1 MPVTFPPL
9 RSSTRPG
16 AAAPFAET
24 VGLGYRSAFPFVRP
38 PRAVAAATAVLA
50 VFALATVGIST
61 AAAKTLVYCGT
72 LIDGVSDAP
81 RREVSV
87 VVDGDRIV
95 DVLPGYVAPGA
106 GDTVLDRRAETVMPG
121 LIDLHTHLTFEVTPK
136 SYTEGFFMGPA
147 DYALRATVFARRTL
161 DAGFTTVRDL
171 GDTGNVS
178 IALRNAV
185 NQGLVVGPRI
195 FTAGKSIAT
204 TGGHADPTNS
214 FNEQY
219 QGDPGPR
226 EGVINGADAARK
238 AVRQRYKDGSDLIKI
253 TATGGVLSLAANGRN
268 PQFTEEE
275 IRAVVETA
283 HDYGFTVAVHAHG
296 PEGMKRAIRAGVDT
310 IEHGTYMDE
319 EAMRLMKEHGT
330 YYVPTI
336 TAGRYVAEKAKEEG
350 YYPAIVRPKAIAVG
364 PVIQD
369 TFAKAYRA
377 GVKIAFG
384 TDTGVS
390 PHGQNAQEFAYMVE
404 AGMPPMVAIKCATS
418 EAAKVLRQEK
428 DLGSVEKGKFADLV
442 GVPGDPLTDIN
453 LLRRVSFVMRAGA
466 VYKP

>member
-1 MPVTFPPL
+1 MLSCVIL
-9 RSSTRPG
+9 G
-16 AAAPFAET
+16 APT
-24 VGLGYRSAFPFVRP
+24 TPS
-38 PRAVAAATAVLA
+38 VAATR
-50 VFALATVGIST
+50 TV
-61 AAAKTLVYCGT
+61 VHCGT
-72 LIDGVSDAP
+72 LIDGVGEAP

-87 VVDGDRIV
+87 VVEGDRIV
-95 DVLPGYVAPGA
+95 DVVPGYLTPAA
-106 GDTVLDRRAETVMPG
+106 GDTVIDQRGATVLPG
-121 LIDLHTHLTFEVTPK
+121 LIDLHTHLTFEVTPQ
-136 SYTEGFFMGPA
+136 SYTEGFFMNPA

-161 DAGFTTVRDL
+161 EAGFTTVRDL
-171 GDTGNVS
+171 GDTANVS
-178 IALRNAV
+178 IALRNAI
-185 NQGLVVGPRI
+185 NKGLVVGPRI
-195 FTAGKSIAT
+195 FTAGKAIAT

-214 FNEQY
+214 FSEQY

-275 IRAVVETA
+275 VRAIVETA

-296 PEGMKRAIRAGVDT
+296 PEGMKRAIRAGVDS
-310 IEHGTYMDE
+310 IEHGTYMDD
-319 EAMRLMKEHGT
+319 EAMQLMREHGT

-350 YYPAIVRPKAIAVG
+350 YYPAIVRPKALAVG

-369 TFAKAYRA
+369 TFGRAYRA

-404 AGMPPMVAIKCATS
+404 GGMPPMVAIKCATS
-418 EAAKVLRQEK
+418 EAAKVLKQEK
-428 DLGSVEKGKFADLV
+428 DLGSVEKGKFADLIA
-442 GVPGDPLTDIN
+442 VPGDPLADVN
-453 LLRRVSFVMRAGA
+453 LLRRVGFVMKAGT
-466 VYKP
+466 VYRP

>member
-1 MPVTFPPL
+1 M
-9 RSSTRPG
+9 RSSCPRPIPLHAGHTDAPAGSFTSGAPTRAGG
-16 AAAPFAET
+16 AGKRRLK
-24 VGLGYRSAFPFVRP
+24 GLLLVTCS
-38 PRAVAAATAVLA
+38 
-50 VFALATVGIST
+50 ALAFGATSTLSARTVV
-61 AAAKTLVYCGT
+61 LCGT
-72 LIDGVSDAP
+72 LIDGVSEAP

-95 DVLPGYVAPGA
+95 DVTPGYLTPAA
-106 GDTVLDRRAETVMPG
+106 GDTVIDQRNATVLPG
-121 LIDLHTHLTFEVTPK
+121 LIDLHTHLTFEVTPQ
-136 SYTEGFFMGPA
+136 SYTEGFFMTPA

-161 DAGFTTVRDL
+161 EAGFTTVRDL

-185 NQGLVVGPRI
+185 NKGLVVGPRI

-253 TATGGVLSLAANGRN
+253 TATGGVLSLAASGRN

-275 IRAVVETA
+275 VRAIVETA

-296 PEGMKRAIRAGVDT
+296 PEGMKRAIRAGVDS
-310 IEHGTYMDE
+310 IEHGTYMDD
-319 EAMRLMKEHGT
+319 EAMRLMREHGT

-350 YYPAIVRPKAIAVG
+350 YYPAIVRPKAMAVG

-369 TFAKAYRA
+369 TFGRAYRA

-404 AGMPPMVAIKCATS
+404 GGMPPMVAIQCATS
-418 EAAKVLRQEK
+418 VAAKVLKQEK
-428 DLGSVEKGKFADLV
+428 DLGSVEKGKFADLIA
-442 GVPGDPLTDIN
+442 VPGDPLADVN
-453 LLRRVSFVMRAGA
+453 LLRRVGFVMKAGT
-466 VYKP
+466 VYRP

>member
-1 MPVTFPPL
+1 MALFLLSWATL
-9 RSSTRPG
+9 
-16 AAAPFAET
+16 
-24 VGLGYRSAFPFVRP
+24 
-38 PRAVAAATAVLA
+38 AATVAVPSVQA
-50 VFALATVGIST
+50 RTV
-61 AAAKTLVYCGT
+61 VHCGT
-72 LIDGVSDAP
+72 LIDGVGEAP

-87 VVDGDRIV
+87 VVEGDRIV
-95 DVLPGYVAPGA
+95 DVVPGYLAPA
-106 GDTVLDRRAETVMPG
+106 TGDTVIDQRGATVLPG
-121 LIDLHTHLTFEVTPK
+121 LIDLHTHLTFEVTPQ
-136 SYTEGFFMGPA
+136 SYTEGFFMNPA

-161 DAGFTTVRDL
+161 EAGFTTVRDL

-185 NQGLVVGPRI
+185 NKGLVVGPRI

-214 FNEQY
+214 YNEQY

-226 EGVINGADAARK
+226 QGVINGADAARK

-253 TATGGVLSLAANGRN
+253 TATGGVLSLAASGRN

-275 IRAVVETA
+275 VRAIVDTA

-296 PEGMKRAIRAGVDT
+296 PEGMKRAIRAGVDS
-310 IEHGTYMDE
+310 IEHGTYMDD
-319 EAMRLMKEHGT
+319 EAMQLMREHGT

-350 YYPAIVRPKAIAVG
+350 YYPAIVRPKALAVG

-369 TFAKAYRA
+369 TFGRAYRA

-404 AGMPPMVAIKCATS
+404 GGMPPMAAIQCATS
-418 EAAKVLRQEK
+418 VAAKVLKQEK
-428 DLGSVEKGKFADLV
+428 DLGSVEKGKFADLIA
-442 GVPGDPLTDIN
+442 VPGDPLADVN
-453 LLRRVSFVMRAGA
+453 LLRRVGFVMKAGT
-466 VYKP
+466 VVRP